1 MKLGIIGLPIS
12 GKTTVFNALTGAHK
26 KTGVYTSSSADA
38 PNIAMVKIQDDRMS
52 FLKKI
57 YNPEKL
63 TLADI
68 EYVDIIGIFSGTGY
82 SKEASTDSNVQHSK
96 KGHHAGKYNP
106 MSFLREMDAIIQV
119 IRVFKDEGIPLMKGT
134 LNPKRDLNEINS
146 ELIIADLG
154 IVEKRIEKIK
164 KSTNKPKKEQQQE
177 KEELRILSLCKD
189 ALENGKDIKNLQLGE
204 EEKKI
209 VKGFCFLTE
218 KPRITVL
225 NIGEDQ
231 ISEIP
236 LMSKEFS
243 GVSEEIICMCAQVE
257 MEIMDLEPEERQE
270 FIRELGIGELASKT
284 LIELSCKV
292 LNTCSFFTVLGNEV
306 RAWTIYRGT
315 NAVTA
320 AGKVHTDMARGFIK
334 AEVVHFKDF
343 QELGSMKELRAR
355 GMVKLEGKDH
365 IVQDGDIVMFRFNV

>member
-1 MKLGIIGLPIS
+1 M
-12 GKTTVFNALTGAHK
+12 
-26 KTGVYTSSSADA
+26 
-38 PNIAMVKIQDDRMS
+38 
-52 FLKKI
+52 
-57 YNPEKL
+57 
-63 TLADI
+63 
-68 EYVDIIGIFSGTGY
+68 
-82 SKEASTDSNVQHSK
+82 
-96 KGHHAGKYNP
+96 
-106 MSFLREMDAIIQV
+106 
-119 IRVFKDEGIPLMKGT
+119 
-134 LNPKRDLNEINS
+134 NEINS

-154 IVEKRIEKIK
+154 IVEKRIEKLK
-164 KSTNKPKKEQQQE
+164 KSTSKPKKEQQQE
-177 KEELRILSLCKD
+177 KEELRILSLFKD
-189 ALENGKDIKNLQLGE
+189 ALGNGKDIKNLQLGE

-243 GVSEEIICMCAQVE
+243 GGSEEIICMCAQVE

-306 RAWTIYRGT
+306 RAWTIYRGA

-355 GMVKLEGKDH
+355 GMIKLEGKDY